1 MSTMD
6 SPAQQQPPAAPR
18 HPTVRELHG
27 DRVVDDYAWMRSV
40 GGPDLIDYLAA
51 ERAFYDAA
59 VAHTALL
66 RQELFGEMAARMP
79 VSEESARW
87 RHGPC
92 VYYSRTVEGKEYEQ
106 FLRAPTEEIPG
117 EVVLDLNELASGA
130 DYIELGV
137 RSVSPDHR
145 LLAYSIDKVG
155 DEVYQL
161 RFRDLE
167 TGTDLPDRIERT
179 YYTCAWSAD
188 SRHLFYT
195 VTDATYRPYQ
205 IWRHELGTD
214 SSADQLVYQED
225 DPRYDL
231 AVRTTRSGEWIVI
244 TSACRDTFEELLV
257 DATLPASPPMVV
269 EPRRKGHEYAVD
281 HGSGPDGGELYILT
295 NDGAPEF
302 RLMHAPVRSP
312 GRAGWTELLGPDP
325 AERRSSAQVFAGHVV
340 LEIRRDFRTGLRVL
354 DRTTGSTTEIWPAAE
369 TTSLNL
375 ATNEEYLTGFVTV
388 RTESLIDPREWH
400 DVDLVSGSW
409 RLRKRQQ
416 IPGYDPSRY
425 RTSQILAPATDGTP
439 IPITL
444 AYRADRGPDGTSP
457 CLLYGYGAYEASLF
471 PEFGPFYRDSLPSV
485 LDRGWVFAAAHIR
498 GGGEGGR
505 RWWDQGHLAA
515 KRNTFTDFID
525 CAAALVDSGWA
536 APGRIVTRGLSAGGL
551 LQGAAYSMAPGRW
564 AAVVAEVPF
573 VDVVNSMLDETMPLT
588 VNEWDEWGDPRI
600 AEQYGWLRA
609 YAPYENLPPA
619 ADRPPL
625 LATGAVHDPRVG
637 VHEPAKWVA
646 KLRATDGDAG
656 SRILFRCELGA
667 GAHVGP
673 AGRYDHLRYEAEII
687 AFALDQVGAADPAD
701 PAAASAAGPPS

>member
-1 MSTMD
+1 MPTKD
-6 SPAQQQPPAAPR
+6 SPAQRPPLAPR
-18 HPTVRELHG
+18 RPTVRDLHG

-40 GGPDLIDYLAA
+40 GGPELIDYLTA
-51 ERAFYDAA
+51 ERAYYDAA
-59 VAHTALL
+59 TAHTAEL
-66 RQELFGEMAARMP
+66 RQDLFAEMAARMP

-87 RHGPC
+87 RHGPF

-106 FLRAPTEEIPG
+106 FLRASTEENPG
-117 EVVLDLNELASGA
+117 YVVLDLNELASGA
-130 DYIELGV
+130 DYVELGV
-137 RSVSPDHR
+137 RLVSPGDR
-145 LLAYSIDKVG
+145 VLAYSLDWTG
-155 DEVYQL
+155 GELYQL

-167 TGTDLPDRIERT
+167 TGADLPDRIERT
-179 YYTCAWSAD
+179 YYSGAWSAD
-188 SRHLFYT
+188 ERHFFYT
-195 VTDATYRPYQ
+195 ITDATYRPYQ

-214 SSADQLVYQED
+214 PSADQLVYQED
-225 DPRYDL
+225 DARYDL
-231 AVRTTRSGEWIVI
+231 EVRTTRSGEWIVI
-244 TSACRDTFEELLV
+244 TSACRDTIEEWLV
-257 DATLPASPPMVV
+257 DATQPTSPPLVV

-281 HGSGPDGGELYILT
+281 HGAGPNGGELYILT

-302 RLMHAPVRSP
+302 RLMRAPVRSP
-312 GRAGWTELLGPDP
+312 GRASWTEVLAADP
-325 AERRSSAQVFAGHVV
+325 AERRTSARVFAGQVV

-354 DRTTGSTTEIWPAAE
+354 DRTSGASTEIWPAAE
-369 TTSLNL
+369 TITLGM
-375 ATNEEYLTGFVTV
+375 ATNEEYRADFVTV
-388 RTESLIDPREWH
+388 LTESLIDPHEWH
-400 DVDLVSGSW
+400 DVDLATGAW

-425 RTSQILAPATDGTP
+425 RTSRIMAPAADGTQVP
-439 IPITL
+439 LTL
-444 AYRADRGPDGTSP
+444 AYRADRVPDGTNP
-457 CLLYGYGAYEASLF
+457 CLLYGYGAYEACLF
-471 PEFGPFYRDSLPSV
+471 PEFGSFYRESLPSL

-536 APGRIVTRGLSAGGL
+536 APQRIVTRGLSAGGL
-551 LQGAAYSMAPGRW
+551 LQGAAYSMAPTRW
-564 AAVVAEVPF
+564 AAVIAEVPF

-609 YAPYENLPPA
+609 YAPYENLPDA

-625 LATGAVHDPRVG
+625 LATGALHDPRVG

-673 AGRYDHLRYEAEII
+673 AGRYDHLRYQAEII
-687 AFALDQVGAADPAD
+687 AFALDSVTPV
-701 PAAASAAGPPS
+701 PTS